1 MKYCIHCGKENDD
14 NAKFCKYCGANS
26 EMNIQNR
33 GSNVV
38 KKKNKR
44 IYTWIIVVLTI
55 LIIGF
60 FVYLNKFGGATS
72 FVKDNLVSEEWQVYY
87 AYNSYDEE
95 MIAPQLFGNGVSYMN
110 RLSFYE
116 DGRFELV
123 LSSYTNDCPDGMMTG
138 KYECNGT
145 NITLYSDISDEVIE
159 LNYET
164 LEHKNYVGV
173 DGLCWTTHMMDLYGN
188 EDDYKIYFSSPAFFK

>member
-1 MKYCIHCGKENDD
+1 MNYCTQCGKENAD
-14 NAKFCKYCGANS
+14 NAKFCKYCGASSEPNTQNS
-26 EMNIQNR
+26 D
-33 GSNVV
+33 SDAL
-38 KKKNKR
+38 KKKNKKFL
-44 IYTWIIVVLTI
+44 IWSMAILTV

-60 FVYLNKFGGATS
+60 FIYLNKFGGATS
-72 FVKDNLVSEEWQVYY
+72 FVKDNLVSAEWQVYY

-145 NITLYSDISDEVIE
+145 DITLYSDVSDEVIE
-159 LNYET
+159 LHYET
-164 LEHKNYVGV
+164 LEHGNYVGV
-173 DGLCWTTHMMDLYGN
+173 DGLCWNRYMMDLYGA
-188 EDDYKIYFSSPAFFK
+188 EDNYKIYFSSPEFFK